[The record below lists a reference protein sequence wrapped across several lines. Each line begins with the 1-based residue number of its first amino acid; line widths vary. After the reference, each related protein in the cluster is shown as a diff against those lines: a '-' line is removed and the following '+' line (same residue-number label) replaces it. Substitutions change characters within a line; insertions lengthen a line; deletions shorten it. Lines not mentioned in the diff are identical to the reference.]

1 MQVLMMFC
9 IRDFLGF
16 VSTQNN
22 KVDEEQ
28 VEVGFCNG
36 MLDDIL
42 ENSIFPADQIVKI
55 RNVNV
60 MILLTFLCNDLPLQY
75 N

>member
-1 MQVLMMFC
+1 MKFC
-9 IRDFLGF
+9 IRDCLGF

-22 KVDEEQ
+22 KVHQEK
-28 VEVGFCNG
+28 VKIVFCSG
-36 MLDDIL
+36 MLGDIL
-42 ENSIFPADQIVKI
+42 ENSIFPGDQIVKI